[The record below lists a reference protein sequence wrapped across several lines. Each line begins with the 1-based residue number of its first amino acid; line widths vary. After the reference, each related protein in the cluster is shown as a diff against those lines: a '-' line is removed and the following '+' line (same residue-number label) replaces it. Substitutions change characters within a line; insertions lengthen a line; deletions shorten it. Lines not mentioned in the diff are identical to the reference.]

1 MSIWHSK
8 PLGDAIS
15 ASIYTA
21 EIEQI
26 FQPIF
31 AAAGC
36 PSAMAVFTRQEPG
49 VIHCKVTVYFSPAA
63 EKIARAFTAQPC
75 NPPETDGLTL
85 LAGDPACWKI
95 LFQE

>member
-1 MSIWHSK
+1 MSIWYSK
-8 PLGDAIS
+8 PLGDALS

-21 EIEQI
+21 EIEQT
-26 FQPIF
+26 FQPVF
-31 AAAGC
+31 AAAGH
-36 PSAMAVFTRQEPG
+36 PPAMAVFTRQEPG

-85 LAGDPACWKI
+85 LAGNPACWKI